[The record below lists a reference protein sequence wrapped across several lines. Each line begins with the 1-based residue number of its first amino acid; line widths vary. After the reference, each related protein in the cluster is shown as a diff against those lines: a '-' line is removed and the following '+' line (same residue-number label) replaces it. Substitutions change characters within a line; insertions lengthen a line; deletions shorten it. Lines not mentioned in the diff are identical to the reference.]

1 MSSCSFFT
9 RRRPRRARRRRR
21 ATLFGGH
28 LVEHRQVVEALP
40 ELLDAAQLALGV
52 GQLAGDLLGA
62 RLVVPQIRI
71 GGLVL
76 QLLDAAAQPLDI
88 EHPLHRGQGGVECGD
103 IGLTVGIHGSSGY
116 RLGSSVAAAAGSAPF
131 SIGAVTSSAATRQ
144 PLARGRAATE
154 SCDMRPYHV
163 AIVGSGPSGYFAAA
177 SLLKF
182 ADATDDADVRVDM
195 LEMLPTPW
203 GLVRSGVAPDHPKIK
218 SISAQFEKTA
228 LDPRFRFFG
237 NIVVGDHVQAA
248 ELAERYDAVIYAVG
262 AQSDRS
268 LGIPGEDLPG
278 SVAAVDFVGW
288 YNAHPHFEEMAPDL
302 SSGRAV
308 VVGNGNVALDV
319 ARILVTDPDVLA
331 ATDIADH
338 ALQSLHDRGVEEVAD
353 HRAARPA
360 AGPVHHAGA
369 ARARRPRGP
378 RRRRRDRRPRRLR
391 RHLRRGPRG
400 RGQDRQEQ
408 HQGAARL
415 RRTRAGG
422 RQAPDRVPVPHL
434 ADRDQGRRR
443 VESIVLGRN
452 ELVDD
457 NGRIVAKDTGEREE
471 VPAQLVVRAVGYRG
485 VPTPG
490 LPFDDAAAPSRT
502 PPAGS
507 TAAATSTSSAGSNAG
522 PPG

>member
-1 MSSCSFFT
+1 
-9 RRRPRRARRRRR
+9 
-21 ATLFGGH
+21 
-28 LVEHRQVVEALP
+28 
-40 ELLDAAQLALGV
+40 
-52 GQLAGDLLGA
+52 
-62 RLVVPQIRI
+62 
-71 GGLVL
+71 
-76 QLLDAAAQPLDI
+76 
-88 EHPLHRGQGGVECGD
+88 
-103 IGLTVGIHGSSGY
+103 
-116 RLGSSVAAAAGSAPF
+116 
-131 SIGAVTSSAATRQ
+131 
-144 PLARGRAATE
+144 
-154 SCDMRPYHV
+154 MRPYHV

-182 ADATDDADVRVDM
+182 ADAQEDADVRVDM

-218 SISAQFEKTA
+218 SISAQFDKTA

-237 NIVVGDHVQAA
+237 NVVVGDHVQVA

-288 YNAHPHFEEMAPDL
+288 YNAHPHFEEMAPDI

-338 ALQSLHDRGVEEVAD
+338 ALQSLHDRGVEEVLII
-353 HRAARPA
+353 
-360 AGPVHHAGA
+360 G
-369 ARARRPRGP
+369 
-378 RRRRRDRRPRRLR
+378 
-391 RHLRRGPRG
+391 RRGP
-400 RGQDRQEQ
+400 
-408 HQGAARL
+408 L
-415 RRTRAGG
+415 
-422 RQAPDRVPVPHL
+422 QAPFTTLELRELGDLEGLGDVDVIVDPADFADITDEDLEAASKTVRNNIKALRVYAEREVKG
-434 ADRDQGRRR
+434 AKRRIVFRFRTSPIEIKGDGR

-452 ELVDD
+452 KLVEE

-471 VPAQLVVRAVGYRG
+471 VPAQLIVRAVGYRG

-490 LPFDDAAAPSRT
+490 LPFDERNGTIPHTDGRIEGSRNEYVVGWIKRGPT
-502 PPAGS
+502 GVIGS
-507 TAAATSTSSAGSNAG
+507 NKKDSQDTVDTLLADLQAATLPERDPEHSDRLAEWLVERQPKVITDDHWRLIDEYERSAGEPHGRPRVKLTSLAELLRIG
-522 PPG
+522 HG

>member
-1 MSSCSFFT
+1 
-9 RRRPRRARRRRR
+9 
-21 ATLFGGH
+21 
-28 LVEHRQVVEALP
+28 
-40 ELLDAAQLALGV
+40 
-52 GQLAGDLLGA
+52 
-62 RLVVPQIRI
+62 
-71 GGLVL
+71 
-76 QLLDAAAQPLDI
+76 
-88 EHPLHRGQGGVECGD
+88 
-103 IGLTVGIHGSSGY
+103 
-116 RLGSSVAAAAGSAPF
+116 
-131 SIGAVTSSAATRQ
+131 
-144 PLARGRAATE
+144 
-154 SCDMRPYHV
+154 MRPYHV

-182 ADATDDADVRVDM
+182 ADSADDADVRVDM

-268 LGIPGEDLPG
+268 LGIPGEDLAG

-288 YNAHPHFEEMAPDL
+288 YNAHPHFEEMAPDI

-331 ATDIADH
+331 TTDIADH
-338 ALQSLHDRGVEEVAD
+338 ALKVLHDRGVEEVLVL
-353 HRAARPA
+353 
-360 AGPVHHAGA
+360 G
-369 ARARRPRGP
+369 
-378 RRRRRDRRPRRLR
+378 
-391 RHLRRGPRG
+391 RRGP
-400 RGQDRQEQ
+400 
-408 HQGAARL
+408 L
-415 RRTRAGG
+415 
-422 RQAPDRVPVPHL
+422 QAPFTTLELRELGALEGLGDVDVIVDP
-434 ADRDQGRRR
+434 ADFADISDEDIEAAGKTVRNNIKVLRGYAEREPRGAKRRIVFRFCTSPIALKGERR

-452 ELVDD
+452 ALVDD

-490 LPFDDAAAPSRT
+490 LPFDEKSGTIPHTAGHVEGSRNEYVVGWIKRGPT
-502 PPAGS
+502 GVI
-507 TAAATSTSSAGSNAG
+507 GSNKSDSQETVDTLVSDLSGADLAEVG
-522 PPG
+522 ADYPEELVEWLLERQPKLITDDHWKLINEHERSSGEPHGRPRVKLTSVAELLRIGHG

>member
-1 MSSCSFFT
+1 
-9 RRRPRRARRRRR
+9 
-21 ATLFGGH
+21 
-28 LVEHRQVVEALP
+28 
-40 ELLDAAQLALGV
+40 
-52 GQLAGDLLGA
+52 
-62 RLVVPQIRI
+62 
-71 GGLVL
+71 
-76 QLLDAAAQPLDI
+76 
-88 EHPLHRGQGGVECGD
+88 
-103 IGLTVGIHGSSGY
+103 
-116 RLGSSVAAAAGSAPF
+116 
-131 SIGAVTSSAATRQ
+131 
-144 PLARGRAATE
+144 
-154 SCDMRPYHV
+154 MRPYHV

-218 SISAQFEKTA
+218 SISGQFEKTA

-237 NIVVGDHVQAA
+237 NIVVGDHVHAA

-302 SSGRAV
+302 STGRAI

-319 ARILVTDPDVLA
+319 ARILVTDPDALA
-331 ATDIADH
+331 TTDIADH
-338 ALQSLHDRGVEEVAD
+338 ALKSLHDRGVEEVLIV
-353 HRAARPA
+353 
-360 AGPVHHAGA
+360 G
-369 ARARRPRGP
+369 
-378 RRRRRDRRPRRLR
+378 
-391 RHLRRGPRG
+391 RRGP
-400 RGQDRQEQ
+400 
-408 HQGAARL
+408 L
-415 RRTRAGG
+415 
-422 RQAPDRVPVPHL
+422 QAPFTTLELRELGDLEGLSDVDVIVDP
-434 ADRDQGRRR
+434 ADFADISDEDLESAGKTVRNNIKVLRGYSEREPRGAKRRIVFRFRTSPIEIKGDGR

-457 NGRIVAKDTGEREE
+457 NGRIAAKDTGEREE

-490 LPFDDAAAPSRT
+490 LPFDDRSGTIPHTDGRIDGSRNEYVVGWIKRGPT
-502 PPAGS
+502 GVIGTNKKDSQETVDTVLSDLSGADLTDVGADHSDELVKWLLSRQPKLVTDDHWKLIDDYERSSGQPHGRPRVKL
-507 TAAATSTSSAGSNAG
+507 TSVAELLRIGHG
-522 PPG
+522 